1 MVLNMLMIYYH
12 LIQVENSDNVY
23 FVAKFDLT
31 NNGGSSL
38 RSDEIVGM
46 NLTYMDK
53 YHYDGFVVVEDED
66 GRGFDTYEDIT
77 PLSTRHF
84 YNLIEVPK

>member
-1 MVLNMLMIYYH
+1 
-12 LIQVENSDNVY
+12 
-23 FVAKFDLT
+23 
-31 NNGGSSL
+31 
-38 RSDEIVGM
+38 M

-84 YNLIEVPK
+84 YYLIEVPK